1 MAVPTNTIV
10 TAGVTG
16 IREDLADAIYDIS
29 PIQTPFLSMAPRG
42 KAQARY
48 CEWQLDS
55 LDAAT
60 TNAHIEGDDSA
71 ANAHTATTRPGN
83 RVQILKK
90 TVAVSGT
97 TEAVNKAGRR
107 SEMAY
112 QLQKRSKEIKRDLE
126 KALTGNSGTTSGS
139 TTTAATMAGL
149 ESWLTSNI
157 VYAGSSQGGATS
169 PGYSSSAVAAPVDPT
184 ATGALTESLMRSLV
198 KSVFTSG
205 GQADMMIVGPVN
217 KQRVSQNFAGI
228 ATLYRDTA
236 PKLGPASI
244 IGAADVYVS
253 DFSGNGGIKVIADL
267 FSREQTA
274 LLIDFDYVEVAY
286 LRPFMT
292 EQLAKTGDSEKRHIL
307 TECTLK
313 VLNQAAHGK
322 IVGLTTS

>member
-1 MAVPTNTIV
+1 MAVPSNTVV

-42 KAQARY
+42 KASARY
-48 CEWQLDS
+48 CEWQVDS
-55 LDAAT
+55 LAAAT
-60 TNAHIEGDDSA
+60 TNAHIEGDDSSA
-71 ANAHTATTRPGN
+71 GAVTGTTRPGN

-90 TVAVSGT
+90 VVSVSGT

-112 QLQKRSKEIKRDLE
+112 QMQKRAKEMKRDLE

-139 TTTAATMAGL
+139 TTAAATMAGL
-149 ESWLTSNI
+149 ESWLTTNI
-157 VYAGSSQGGATS
+157 AYAGAQGGATT
-169 PGYSSSAVAAPVDPT
+169 PGYASGAVSAPVDPT
-184 ATGALTESLMRSLV
+184 ATGAFTESLMRTLV
-198 KSVFTSG
+198 KNVFTAG
-205 GQADMMIVGPVN
+205 GQADMLIVGPVN
-217 KQRVSQNFAGI
+217 KQRASQNFAGI

-236 PKLGPASI
+236 PKIGPASI

-253 DFSGNGGIKVIADL
+253 DFSGNGGIKIIADL
-267 FSREQTA
+267 FSREGTA
-274 LLIDFDYVEVAY
+274 LLVDFDYVEVAY

-292 EQLAKTGDSEKRHIL
+292 ESLAKTGDSEKRHIL

-313 VLNQAAHGK
+313 VLNEAAHGK
-322 IVGLTTS
+322 VVGLTTS

>member
-1 MAVPTNTIV
+1 MAVPSNTTLTSGI
-10 TAGVTG
+10 AG
-16 IREDLADAIYDIS
+16 IREDLTDAIYDIS

-42 KAQARY
+42 KASARY
-48 CEWQLDS
+48 TEWQVDS
-55 LDAAT
+55 LAAAGA
-60 TNAHIEGDDSA
+60 NAHIEGDDSA
-71 ANAHTATTRPGN
+71 ADAAVATTRPGN
-83 RVQILKK
+83 RTQILKK
-90 TVAVSGT
+90 TASVSGT

-139 TTTAATMAGL
+139 TTAAATMAGL

-157 VYAGSSQGGATS
+157 VYAGAQGGATT
-169 PGYSSSAVAAPVDPT
+169 PGFSSGAVGVPVDPT
-184 ATGALTESLMRSLV
+184 ATGAFTESLMRNLV
-198 KSVFTSG
+198 KSVFTNG

-217 KQRVSQNFAGI
+217 KQKVSQNFAGI

-253 DFSGNGGIKVIADL
+253 DFSGNGGIKVIADI

-274 LLIDFDYVEVAY
+274 LLVDFDYVEVAY

-292 EQLAKTGDSEKRHIL
+292 ESLAKTGDSEKRHIL
-307 TECTLK
+307 AEVTLK

-322 IVGLTTS
+322 VVGLTTS